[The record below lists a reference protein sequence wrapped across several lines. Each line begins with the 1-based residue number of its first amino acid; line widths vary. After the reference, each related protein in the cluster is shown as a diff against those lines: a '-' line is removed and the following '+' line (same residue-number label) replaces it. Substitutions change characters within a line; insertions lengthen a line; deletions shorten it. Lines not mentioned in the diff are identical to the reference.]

1 MQQLILFPAF
11 LQCLIDLQRNLLI
24 IGTTGTTTPF
34 LPESELPPCA
44 RLTGNPED
52 NEQQAIAKAIE
63 QSKREHGGGAAN
75 ISTGTS
81 TTAASTSSSS
91 QQQTA
96 GYNLSNINTIQAVD
110 RFTEQDVS
118 DLMALGYPRS
128 DVLTVLRLCNGDK
141 AIASSMLVSR
151 NEAAGGGGFS

>member
-1 MQQLILFPAF
+1 M
-11 LQCLIDLQRNLLI
+11 
-24 IGTTGTTTPF
+24 
-34 LPESELPPCA
+34 PPCA
-44 RLTGNPED
+44 RLTGNPEE

-63 QSKREHGGGAAN
+63 QSKREHGGGATN

-81 TTAASTSSSS
+81 TTAASTSSSSS

>member
-1 MQQLILFPAF
+1 M
-11 LQCLIDLQRNLLI
+11 I

-44 RLTGNPED
+44 RLTGNPEE

-63 QSKREHGGGAAN
+63 QSKREHGGVAN
-75 ISTGTS
+75 TTTT
-81 TTAASTSSSS
+81 TTAASTSTSS
-91 QQQTA
+91 QQPQQTA

-151 NEAAGGGGFS
+151 NEAAGSGGFS

>member
-1 MQQLILFPAF
+1 MLFPIF

-44 RLTGNPED
+44 RLTGNPEE

-63 QSKREHGGGAAN
+63 QSKREHGGAA
-75 ISTGTS
+75 S
-81 TTAASTSSSS
+81 STSSSS

-96 GYNLSNINTIQAVD
+96 GYNLSNINTIQSVD

-151 NEAAGGGGFS
+151 NEAASGGGFS

>member
-1 MQQLILFPAF
+1 M
-11 LQCLIDLQRNLLI
+11 
-24 IGTTGTTTPF
+24 
-34 LPESELPPCA
+34 PPCA

-81 TTAASTSSSS
+81 TTAASTSSSSS